1 MSDSE
6 KHNFLSVTIS
16 ALLLASASMR
26 YVAHFLSKNVV
37 IFYDFHL
44 EKLFTAVQKDNLH
57 VFRNL
62 NCPLYLVLPFYT
74 QASGIYT
81 WFFKIKCTCAFIS
94 GTFSKD
100 FLSSP
105 QYKLKC
111 ARTWEGEKVSHKTQ
125 IDSKP
130 LMACTNVRSQFSY
143 LFSHVL
149 SPSTKR
155 FQHVASI

>member
-74 QASGIYT
+74 HRPLGFT
-81 WFFKIKCTCAFIS
+81 L
-94 GTFSKD
+94 GFSKSNVHL
-100 FLSSP
+100 LSF
-105 QYKLKC
+105 QALF
-111 ARTWEGEKVSHKTQ
+111 RR
-125 IDSKP
+125 I
-130 LMACTNVRSQFSY
+130 FS
-143 LFSHVL
+143 LVL
-149 SPSTKR
+149 NIS
-155 FQHVASI
+155 